1 MVKMNVIKINMAHE
15 SMDSES
21 EINELMD
28 LCSSFSSYKKVNG
41 EMIPLESVTDLL
53 DAYEY
58 ETDIFYF
65 EVMNVENLGLEYL
78 QIEKVNQV

>member
-1 MVKMNVIKINMAHE
+1 MNMIKINMAHE

-21 EINELMD
+21 EIGELMN
-28 LCSSFSSYKKVNG
+28 LCSSFNSYKKVNG

-53 DAYEY
+53 DAYQY

>member
-1 MVKMNVIKINMAHE
+1 MQIIKINMNGE
-15 SMDSES
+15 TMDSLN

-28 LCSSFSSYKKVNG
+28 LHSSYGSFKEVNG
-41 EMIPLESVTDLL
+41 ELIVNENMDDLL

-65 EVMNVENLGLEYL
+65 EVINVKNLGLEYL
-78 QIEKVNQV
+78 KIDEIKKL

>member
-1 MVKMNVIKINMAHE
+1 MQIIKINMEHE
-15 SMDSES
+15 SMDSEN

-28 LCSSFSSYKKVNG
+28 LHSSYGSFKEVNG
-41 EMIPLESVTDLL
+41 ELIVNENMDDLL

-65 EVMNVENLGLEYL
+65 EVGNVEKLGLEYL
-78 QIEKVNQV
+78 QIEKINQV

>member
-1 MVKMNVIKINMAHE
+1 MNMIKINMAHE
-15 SMDSES
+15 SMDSEN

-28 LCSSFSSYKKVNG
+28 LHSSYGSFKEVDGELIVN
-41 EMIPLESVTDLL
+41 ENMDDLL

-65 EVMNVENLGLEYL
+65 EVGNVEKLALKYL
-78 QIEKVNQV
+78 QKEKVNKV

>member
-1 MVKMNVIKINMAHE
+1 MNMIKINMAHE
-15 SMDSES
+15 SMDSDN

-28 LCSSFSSYKKVNG
+28 LHSFHGSFKEING
-41 EMIPLESVTDLL
+41 EFIENKSIDDLL

-65 EVMNVENLGLEYL
+65 EVGNVEKLALKYL
-78 QIEKVNQV
+78 QKEKVNKV

>member
-1 MVKMNVIKINMAHE
+1 MQMIKINMNGE
-15 SMDSES
+15 TMDSES

-28 LCSSFSSYKKVNG
+28 LHSSYGSFKEVNG
-41 EMIPLESVTDLL
+41 KLIYNESIDDLL

-65 EVMNVENLGLEYL
+65 EVGNVENLGLEHL
-78 QIEKVNQV
+78 QIEKEF

>member
-1 MVKMNVIKINMAHE
+1 MYMIKINMNGE
-15 SMDSES
+15 SMEHEN

-28 LCSSFSSYKKVNG
+28 LHSSYGSFKEVNG
-41 EMIPLESVTDLL
+41 ELIENENIDDLL

-65 EVMNVENLGLEYL
+65 EIMNVENLGLKYL
-78 QIEKVNQV
+78 KIDEIKKV